1 MYYYLG
7 DSYYHVGAYYKAD
20 TALSAANALKPN
32 NVQNLLLL
40 GKVNE
45 KLKNTKQAMKYYEAL
60 LKIEPANIEARNA
73 YEQLKKG
80 ENSNS

>member
-1 MYYYLG
+1 L
-7 DSYYHVGAYYKAD
+7 
-20 TALSAANALKPN
+20 LKPN

-60 LKIEPANIEARNA
+60 LKLEPANMEARNA
-73 YEQLKKG
+73 YEQLKKTQNN
-80 ENSNS
+80 ES